1 MPIFEYECGG
11 CGAAFEML
19 VRSAEVRVACPTCGS
34 GEVAKQFS
42 SFAVATAE
50 RFTPSVG
57 RGCGCA
63 PAG

>member
-11 CGAAFEML
+11 CGTAFEML
-19 VRSAEVRVACPTCGS
+19 VRSSEVQVACPMCGS

-50 RFTPSVG
+50 GMRSSVG
-57 RGCGCA
+57 KGCGCA

>member
-11 CGAAFEML
+11 CGAVFEML
-19 VRSAEVRVACPTCGS
+19 VRSPEVGVACPTCGS
-34 GEVAKQFS
+34 GEVVKQFS

-50 RFTPSVG
+50 GMRPSAAK
-57 RGCGCA
+57 GCGCA